1 MAHNCEKGSISMV
14 QKEVSADDWRQGC
27 NDLSLDRSLPRSV
40 DFSSEDVKKNQT
52 ANQMKG
58 GFDEDDTVASAAGKD

>member
-1 MAHNCEKGSISMV
+1 
-14 QKEVSADDWRQGC
+14 
-27 NDLSLDRSLPRSV
+27 V